1 MTKSQ
6 TEGKKDRLFQ
16 CATERGCFT
25 GGYSFSLGVKFY
37 EDTELITKREADDL
51 WERYYPQM
59 IKDLEDGERPQ
70 MCIWKDCK
78 NNSDYHTVEKEI
90 NYSDNLQVENGKIY
104 KLTKT
109 EL

>member
-1 MTKSQ
+1 MTDKVNK
-6 TEGKKDRLFQ
+6 KKDRLFQ
-16 CATERGCFT
+16 YATQKGCFT
-25 GGYSFSLGVKFY
+25 KGYSISLGTTFY
-37 EDTELITKREADDL
+37 EDTELITEEEANKL
-51 WERYYPQM
+51 WEKYKPQV
-59 IKDLEDGERPQ
+59 IKELEDGDRPQ

-90 NYSDNLQVENGKIY
+90 NYSDNLQIENGKIY